1 MGSDLYESSTLA
13 REVFD
18 LAEEISGAGLKTACF
33 EGPDE
38 ALKQTIVTQPAVFAH
53 SVASFLIVKE
63 MGIAPEFVAG
73 HSVGELAALVASG
86 VLSIEDGLRLVSVR
100 ASAMHEAGQQRR
112 GTMAAILGL
121 DPDAVSLSCEA
132 GRKAGVVVP
141 ANYNCPGQ
149 IVISGDVEAVQKA
162 MQAAREIGAKRAIEL
177 QVSGAFHSELM
188 KPAQAAL
195 ADAIEDIVFS
205 APDVPVVPNVTAEP
219 CLDPVELK
227 SLLIDQIISPVKW
240 SDSMTK
246 LAGMG
251 MQRAF
256 EVGPGNTL
264 KTLMRRIDKTINV
277 SSAGTLADLEDLSI

>member
-1 MGSDLYESSTLA
+1 
-13 REVFD
+13 
-18 LAEEISGAGLKTACF
+18 
-33 EGPDE
+33 
-38 ALKQTIVTQPAVFAH
+38 
-53 SVASFLIVKE
+53 
-63 MGIAPEFVAG
+63 
-73 HSVGELAALVASG
+73 
-86 VLSIEDGLRLVSVR
+86 
-100 ASAMHEAGQQRR
+100 
-112 GTMAAILGL
+112 
-121 DPDAVSLSCEA
+121 
-132 GRKAGVVVP
+132 
-141 ANYNCPGQ
+141 
-149 IVISGDVEAVQKA
+149 VISGDVEAVQKA